1 MDSVH
6 QFVQAEIDLDACW
19 HGKPASPAGTIVASA
34 RSPRMRGSRRT
45 TSLIVLGAAFA
56 AGILFAPHVLLLVFA
71 GVLVAVFLRSG
82 GGWIA
87 TKSGLPYHA
96 GLAIFLIFL
105 VLLFAG
111 AFAAFAPAVAQQAS
125 EFFDQIP
132 SAANSLRE
140 WISSY
145 AWGDTLLDHAT
156 PRGLWSAGG
165 SDAATIAVTS
175 TFGALGNMVIILFIG
190 LYGALDPGVYRR
202 GVLALLAPS
211 LRPRGE
217 VVLDRA
223 AATLSD
229 WLAAKL
235 ISMAIVGVLTA
246 AGLWA
251 IGIPL
256 AFLLGLIAALLA
268 FIPNI
273 GPVIAAVPALLLAFA
288 QGPNTMLLVGLVYLV
303 VQTLESYVITPVIQ
317 QKKVAL
323 PPALVI
329 AMQVLFGV
337 LFGLAGLALATPL
350 AALGLTLVRE
360 IYVGDYLGGKG
371 EAQDAGKSGPK

>member
-1 MDSVH
+1 
-6 QFVQAEIDLDACW
+6 
-19 HGKPASPAGTIVASA
+19 
-34 RSPRMRGSRRT
+34 MRGNQRT
-45 TSLIVLGAAFA
+45 VSLIVIGVALAAAIVFV
-56 AGILFAPHVLLLVFA
+56 PHVLLLVFA

-82 GGWIA
+82 GGFISS
-87 TKSGLPYHA
+87 KCGLPYQA
-96 GLAIFLIFL
+96 GVGIFL
-105 VLLFAG
+105 LLLILLLAG
-111 AFAAFAPAVAQQAS
+111 AFAAFAPAVMKQTN
-125 EFFDQIP
+125 ELFDQIP

-145 AWGDTLLDHAT
+145 AWGNAVLERAT

-165 SDAATIAVTS
+165 SDAATMAVTS
-175 TFGALGNMVIILFIG
+175 TFGALGNMVIMLFIG
-190 LYGALDPGVYRR
+190 LYGALDPGIYRK
-202 GVLALLAPS
+202 GMLALLAPS

-217 VVLDRA
+217 EVLDRA
-223 AATLSD
+223 AATLAD

-235 ISMAIVGVLTA
+235 ISMAIVGLLTA
-246 AGLWA
+246 AGLWM

-273 GPVIAAVPALLLAFA
+273 GPVIAAVPALLLAFG
-288 QGPNTMLLVGLVYLV
+288 QGTTAMLLVGAVYLV

-317 QKKVAL
+317 QQKVAL
-323 PPALVI
+323 PPALII

-337 LFGLAGLALATPL
+337 LFGIAGLALATPF

-360 IYVGDYLGGKG
+360 IYVGDYLGTEGGK
-371 EAQDAGKSGPK
+371 AGRAKKAE